1 MKLWKIENKVDGL
14 VYYYIEYI
22 HYQEARGECSDF
34 MKRALA
40 SYIITKTNSLIK
52 CRESLENFFDNFCD

>member
-1 MKLWKIENKVDGL
+1 MKLWKIENKDDGL
-14 VYYYIEYI
+14 VYYYIEYR

-40 SYIITKTNSLIK
+40 SYIIMPKTNSLIK
-52 CRESLENFFDNFCD
+52 CRDSLEQFFDNLC